1 MAVSANRMLGT
12 QGGGGPGDGE
22 VVGMDDTATGESGEG
37 GGGASDK
44 RDVKGDGSVEGDS
57 GEGNKAT

>member
-1 MAVSANRMLGT
+1 MLGT
-12 QGGGGPGDGE
+12 QGGGGLGDGE

-37 GGGASDK
+37 GGGESDK

>member
-1 MAVSANRMLGT
+1 
-12 QGGGGPGDGE
+12 
-22 VVGMDDTATGESGEG
+22 MDDTATGESGEG